1 LIGDRI
7 REFLERKGLKL
18 EQLAEIAGISQGALS
33 DIKNNKRDPRGDTIA
48 KLVRNTDINAHWLL
62 TGEGPMIRTGGGSGI
77 LSNGIIGS
85 PVQAV
90 YIDDPKIRQLVLDL
104 TKILK
109 SDDTVMKIAIT
120 NNIEAFS
127 ESVDRKVKL
136 DQSVS
141 DSDFKTQ
148 GTPGAS
154 EHPENKHHAG
164 GK

>member
-1 LIGDRI
+1 MIGDRI

-62 TGEGPMIRTGGGSGI
+62 TGEGPMIRTGGDSGI
-77 LSNGIIGS
+77 LSNGI
-85 PVQAV
+85 PVSLQAV
-90 YIDDPKIRQLVLDL
+90 YIEDPKMRQLVLDL

-136 DQSVS
+136 DRSVS
-141 DSDFKTQ
+141 DNDFKTQ
-148 GTPGAS
+148 GTSRVSRQPGKT
-154 EHPENKHHAG
+154 HRAG